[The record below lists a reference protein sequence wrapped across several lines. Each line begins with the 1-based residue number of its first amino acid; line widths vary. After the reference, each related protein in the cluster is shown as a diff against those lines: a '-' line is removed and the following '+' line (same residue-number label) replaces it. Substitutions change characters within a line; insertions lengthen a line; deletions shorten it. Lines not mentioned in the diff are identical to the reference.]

1 MSLALIDDLSNATAT
16 LRKAMQD
23 ADLSAMD
30 AAMVRFGAA
39 VEAVQAI
46 GAWRTDPEIKELVQ
60 AVVEELEAS
69 RRLACLMGDMA
80 GQMHMAFASRNPD
93 APQPLYQ
100 RTR

>member
-1 MSLALIDDLSNATAT
+1 MALALIDDLSNATAT

-30 AAMVRFGAA
+30 AAMARFGTA
-39 VEAVQAI
+39 VEAVQAV
-46 GAWRTDPEIKELVQ
+46 GAWRADGELKDLIKSVI
-60 AVVEELEAS
+60 EELEAS

-93 APQPLYQ
+93 AQQTLYQ
-100 RTR
+100 RPR